1 MKQTSE
7 ALQTGLFTY
16 FAHPDVIHFTGSE
29 KDYEQQMRALCEA
42 AKATDTPL
50 EFNLLGMRLGRYY
63 PDERFWAIAGEI
75 GNTVVLGCDAHK
87 PEDVCGGVAELE
99 ALRMVRKYS
108 LRLRETITLRQLRY

>member
-16 FAHPDVIHFTGSE
+16 FAHPDVIHFTGSQ

-87 PEDVCGGVAELE
+87 PEDVCGGAAELE
-99 ALRMVRKYS
+99 ALRLVKKYS
-108 LRLRETITLRQLRY
+108 LRLRETITLRQI